1 MSNNKTN
8 QPTKIIGNT
17 YKVTSILSDDEYLQR
32 REQQIFLRKF
42 NEDFVK
48 YKNILTEKL
57 TELRQ
62 KRLKDLIN
70 TEKPVADNSCID
82 LDNKIYIYNNWA
94 LILGLIF
101 IIVAVILFF
110 ASYSNNQ

>member
-42 NEDFVK
+42 NEDFVR
-48 YKNILTEKL
+48 YKNILKDKL
-57 TELRQ
+57 QILREI
-62 KRLKDLIN
+62 RLKDLIN
-70 TEKPVADNSCID
+70 TEKPIADNSCID
-82 LDNKIYIYNNWA
+82 LDNKVYIYNNLT

-101 IIVAVILFF
+101 VLIAIILFF
-110 ASYSNNQ
+110 ASFE

>member
-1 MSNNKTN
+1 MSNTNKSSS
-8 QPTKIIGNT
+8 I
-17 YKVTSILSDDEYLQR
+17 TSDNPDAQK

-82 LDNKIYIYNNWA
+82 LDNKIYIYNNLA

-110 ASYSNNQ
+110 ASYPNNQ

>member
-1 MSNNKTN
+1 MSNTNKSSS
-8 QPTKIIGNT
+8 I
-17 YKVTSILSDDEYLQR
+17 TSDNPEAQK

-42 NEDFVK
+42 NDDFVK
-48 YKNILTEKL
+48 YKNILKEKL
-57 TELRQ
+57 SDLRE

-70 TEKPVADNSCID
+70 TEKPIADNSCMN
-82 LDNKIYIYNNWA
+82 LDNKIYIYNNTT

-110 ASYSNNQ
+110 SSYSN

>member
-1 MSNNKTN
+1 MSNTNKSSS
-8 QPTKIIGNT
+8 I
-17 YKVTSILSDDEYLQR
+17 TSDNPDAQK

-70 TEKPVADNSCID
+70 TEKPIADNSCMD
-82 LDNKIYIYNNWA
+82 LDNKIYIYNNTT

-110 ASYSNNQ
+110 SSYSN